1 MDNDQAMETT
11 WYLFNFPPNPPSK
24 MIQSSMSLTKLNSLL
39 SVTHSTILVSMW
51 LCLASFISLN
61 SARAQ
66 SIDFRKQIQP
76 ILSEHCW
83 QCHGVDEST
92 REGNLRLD
100 IRESAIAGGESSKL
114 AIVAGKASESEM
126 VHRILSDDPDQVM
139 PPPSLQKP
147 LTKEQIELL
156 QRWIDQGAQYDK
168 HWAFI
173 PPTRSEVDLSQPIH
187 GRKVNHAI
195 DWLVSDTLHK
205 KGWPSTAQAK
215 PWELCRRVYLDLI
228 GIPPTPEQVDAFQ
241 TEGLSATVDKLLAD
255 DRFAEKWA
263 RPWLD
268 VARYS
273 DTNGYEKDLQRDQ
286 WAWRDWVLDAIA
298 KDMPY
303 DQFIIEQ
310 IAGDLLPSATQEQ
323 VIATGFLRNSM
334 INEEGAIVAEQFRMV
349 EMFDRID
356 CIGKG
361 ILGISLQCAQCHTHK
376 FDPITHD
383 EYYGMF
389 AFLNNTFESRS
400 WVYTPEQLN
409 VIKEVR
415 DGIAASVAQYKEANP
430 DWQANFQA
438 WKEQL
443 LGSRPKWT
451 ALRAELLE
459 TVSGLNHPVQEADD
473 SILMVGH
480 HSNDIFMIA
489 PATLP
494 TITGIQFEV
503 LTHGELPFR
512 GPGRSNV
519 GMFDLREI
527 ELFVQKPG
535 SSEWEKQKFS
545 AATADFSNAEEKS
558 ADGKNSSGPVANL
571 IDGKD
576 ETVWKSDR
584 GLGRRNQSSV
594 VVLQLEKPLENLQD
608 HKLKVVWRQGEM
620 IGCCRISVTDTP
632 TPSAP
637 AINHDA
643 ILSMIESPEISDIA
657 FQAWMLTRED
667 AKQQTLAIENH
678 WKRFPSAKT
687 SVLHMTERDPRKA
700 RVTYTLKR
708 GNWDQLD
715 RPIEPQLLTSF
726 HPALKTPEPARLRLA
741 RWLVDKQNPLTARVA
756 VNRVWQEIFGQGLVE
771 TSEDFGTRAPV
782 PEYQGVLDTLAVE
795 FMDSDWSL
803 KKLVRSIVLSDTY
816 QRSSHATNMM
826 LELDPK
832 NRWLTRGPRFRC
844 DAETVRDMVLSI
856 SGLMHH
862 KLGGPSVIPPVPQNV
877 LDYNYVYP
885 GYWKAAEGPERYRRA
900 IYMFRKRS
908 MPDPVL
914 SSFDAPN
921 GDAACARRIRSNTPL
936 AALTSLNEPVFV
948 EAANGFAMRLLR
960 EAPTSDVDR
969 IEKAYKLATCRSVTA
984 EEKTQLLKFL
994 EQQRKRLAEGWLNPR
1009 EILTGDPGKLKELP
1023 EGITPQDAAAWT
1035 LAARILLNLDETLS
1049 KQ

>member
-1 MDNDQAMETT
+1 MNPLSMTLPNLRSIAQA
-11 WYLFNFPPNPPSK
+11 
-24 MIQSSMSLTKLNSLL
+24 
-39 SVTHSTILVSMW
+39 THGAILVTIC
-51 LCLASFISLN
+51 LCFISLI
-61 SARAQ
+61 SLTPTFAQ
-66 SIDFRKQIQP
+66 NIDFRKQIQP

-100 IRESAIAGGESSKL
+100 LRESAIAGGESSKL

-126 VHRILSDDPDQVM
+126 IRRILSDDPDHVM

-147 LTKEQIELL
+147 LSKEQIELL
-156 QRWIDQGAQYDK
+156 QGWIDQGAQYDK

-173 PPTRSEVDLSQPIH
+173 PPSRSQVDLSQPVH

-195 DWLVSDTLHK
+195 DWLVADTLHK

-228 GIPPTPEQVDAFQ
+228 GIPPTPQQIEAFQ
-241 TEGLSATVDKLLAD
+241 AEGLAATVEKLLAD

-310 IAGDLLPSATQEQ
+310 IAGDLLPNPTQEQ
-323 VIATGFLRNSM
+323 IIATGFLRNSM
-334 INEEGAIVAEQFRMV
+334 INEEGAIVPEQFRMV

-361 ILGISLQCAQCHTHK
+361 ILGMSLQCAQCHTHK

-400 WVYTPEQLN
+400 WVYTPEQLTL
-409 VIKEVR
+409 IKEIR
-415 DGIAASVAQYKEANP
+415 DGVALALSQYKEAHP
-430 DWQANFQA
+430 DWETNFQA
-438 WKEQL
+438 WKQQVL
-443 LGSRPKWT
+443 ASRPKWQ

-459 TVSGLNHPVQEADD
+459 TVSGLNHPVQESDD

-480 HSNDIFMIA
+480 SSNDIFMIA

-494 TITGIQFEV
+494 VITGIQFEV

-545 AATADFSNAEEKS
+545 AASADFSNPEEKS

-594 VVLQLEKPLENLQD
+594 VVLQLEKPIENLQD
-608 HKLKVVWRQGEM
+608 HKLKIVWRQGEM

-637 AINHDA
+637 AIDHDA
-643 ILSMIESPEISDIA
+643 ILSMIESPEISQKA
-657 FQAWMLTRED
+657 FQAWMATRED
-667 AKQQTLAIENH
+667 AKDQSLAIENH

-687 SVLHMTERDPRKA
+687 SVLHMSERDARKA

-708 GNWDQLD
+708 GNWDQPD
-715 RPIEPQLLTSF
+715 RPTEPQLLGSF
-726 HPALKTPEPARLRLA
+726 HPPVQTPEPARLRLA
-741 RWLVDKQNPLTARVA
+741 RWLVDKQNPLTSRVA

-782 PEYQGVLDTLAVE
+782 PEYQGILDTLAVE
-795 FMDSDWSL
+795 FMDSNWSL

-900 IYMFRKRS
+900 LYMFRKRS

-936 AALTSLNEPVFV
+936 AALTGLNEPIFV
-948 EAANGFAMRLLR
+948 EAANGFAMRILR
-960 EAPTSDVDR
+960 ESPASDVER
-969 IEKAYKLATCRSVTA
+969 IEKAYKLATSRSA
-984 EEKTQLLKFL
+984 SDEEKKQLIKFL
-994 EQQRKRLAEGWLNPR
+994 EQQRKRLADGWLNPR
-1009 EILTGDPGKLKELP
+1009 EIITGDPGKLKDLP
-1023 EGITPQDAAAWT
+1023 EGTTPQDAAAWT
-1035 LAARILLNLDETLS
+1035 LAARVLLNLDETLS

>member
-1 MDNDQAMETT
+1 
-11 WYLFNFPPNPPSK
+11 
-24 MIQSSMSLTKLNSLL
+24 MSLPNLRFSILAAILLSLL
-39 SVTHSTILVSMW
+39 SHGP
-51 LCLASFISLN
+51 AG
-61 SARAQ
+61 AQ
-66 SIDFRKQIQP
+66 NIDFRKQIQP
-76 ILSEHCW
+76 ILSEHCS

-92 REGNLRLD
+92 REGQLRLD
-100 IRESAIAGGESSKL
+100 IRESAIAGGESSKG
-114 AIVAGKASESEM
+114 AIVPGKASESEM
-126 VHRILSDDPDQVM
+126 VRRILSTDPDHVM

-147 LTKEQIELL
+147 LSKEQIVLL
-156 QRWIDQGAQYDK
+156 ERWIDQGAQYDK
-168 HWAFI
+168 HWAFV
-173 PPTRSEVDLSQPIH
+173 PPSRTEIDLNQPIH

-195 DWLVSDTLHK
+195 DWLVADTLHK
-205 KGWPSTAQAK
+205 KGWPSTAEAK

-228 GIPPTPEQVDAFQ
+228 GIPPTPEQVEAFQ
-241 TEGLSATVDKLLAD
+241 NEGLSATVEKLLAD

-303 DQFIIEQ
+303 DQFIVEQ
-310 IAGDLLPSATQEQ
+310 IAGDLLPNATQEQ

-334 INEEGAIVAEQFRMV
+334 INEEGAIVPEQFRMV

-361 ILGISLQCAQCHTHK
+361 ILGMSLQCAQCHTHK

-400 WVYTPEQLN
+400 WVYTPEQLTI
-409 VIKEVR
+409 IKEVR
-415 DGIAASVAQYKEANP
+415 DGVASAISQYKESHP

-438 WKEQL
+438 WKQQVL
-443 LGSRPKWT
+443 ASRPKWQ

-459 TVSGLNHPVQEADD
+459 TISGLNHPVQESDD

-480 HSNDIFMIA
+480 TSNDIFMIA

-558 ADGKNSSGPVANL
+558 ADSKNSSGPVANL

-608 HKLKVVWRQGEM
+608 HKLKFVWRQGEM

-637 AINHDA
+637 AIDHDA
-643 ILSMIESPEISDIA
+643 ILSMMESPEISDKA
-657 FQAWMLTRED
+657 FQAWMATRED
-667 AKQQTLAIENH
+667 AKDQNLAIESH
-678 WKRFPSAKT
+678 WKRFPGAKT
-687 SVLHMTERDPRKA
+687 SVLHMTERDTRKA

-708 GNWDQLD
+708 GSWDQPD
-715 RPIEPQLLTSF
+715 RPTEPQLLGSF
-726 HPALKTPEPARLRLA
+726 HPAVQTAEPARLRLA

-756 VNRVWQEIFGQGLVE
+756 VNRIWQEIFGQGLVE

-782 PEYQGVLDTLAVE
+782 PEYQGILDTLAVE
-795 FMDSDWSL
+795 FMDSNWSL
-803 KKLVRSIVLSDTY
+803 KKLVRTIVLSDTY
-816 QRSSHATNMM
+816 QRSSHATKMM

-936 AALTSLNEPVFV
+936 AALTGLNEPIFV
-948 EAANGFAMRLLR
+948 EAANGFALRILR
-960 EAPTSDVDR
+960 ESPGSDAER
-969 IEKAYKLATCRSVTA
+969 IEKAYKLATSRSSTA
-984 EEKTQLLKFL
+984 QEKTQLLKFL
-994 EQQRKRLAEGWLNPR
+994 EQQRKRLSDGWLNPR
-1009 EILTGDPGKLKELP
+1009 EILTGDPGKLKDLP
-1023 EGITPQDAAAWT
+1023 EGTTPQDAAAWT
-1035 LAARILLNLDETLS
+1035 LAARVLLNLDETLS

>member
-1 MDNDQAMETT
+1 MRFKTAHDSR
-11 WYLFNFPPNPPSK
+11 PPSL
-24 MIQSSMSLTKLNSLL
+24 MNPLSMTLPNLRSIAQA
-39 SVTHSTILVSMW
+39 THGAILVTIC
-51 LCLASFISLN
+51 LCFISLI
-61 SARAQ
+61 SLTPTFAQ
-66 SIDFRKQIQP
+66 NIDFRKQIQP

-100 IRESAIAGGESSKL
+100 LRESAIAGGESSKL

-126 VHRILSDDPDQVM
+126 IRRILSDDPDHVM

-147 LTKEQIELL
+147 LSKEQIELL
-156 QRWIDQGAQYDK
+156 QGWIDQGAQYDK

-173 PPTRSEVDLSQPIH
+173 PPSRSQVDLSQPVH

-195 DWLVSDTLHK
+195 DWLVADTLHK

-228 GIPPTPEQVDAFQ
+228 GIPPTPQQIEAFQ
-241 TEGLSATVDKLLAD
+241 AEGLAATVEKLLAD

-310 IAGDLLPSATQEQ
+310 IAGDLLPNPTQEQ
-323 VIATGFLRNSM
+323 IIATGFLRNSM
-334 INEEGAIVAEQFRMV
+334 INEEGAIVPEQFRMV

-361 ILGISLQCAQCHTHK
+361 ILGMSLQCAQCHTHK

-400 WVYTPEQLN
+400 WVYTPDQLTL
-409 VIKEVR
+409 IKEIR
-415 DGIAASVAQYKEANP
+415 DGVALALSQYKEAHP
-430 DWQANFQA
+430 DWETNFQA
-438 WKEQL
+438 WKQQVL
-443 LGSRPKWT
+443 ASRPKWQ

-459 TVSGLNHPVQEADD
+459 TVSGLNHPVQESDD

-480 HSNDIFMIA
+480 SSNDIFMIA

-494 TITGIQFEV
+494 VITGIQFEV

-545 AATADFSNAEEKS
+545 AASADFSNPEEKS

-594 VVLQLEKPLENLQD
+594 VVLQLEKPIENLQD
-608 HKLKVVWRQGEM
+608 HKLKIVWRQGEM

-637 AINHDA
+637 AIDHDA
-643 ILSMIESPEISDIA
+643 ILSMIESPEISQKA
-657 FQAWMLTRED
+657 FQAWMATRED
-667 AKQQTLAIENH
+667 AKDQSLAIENH

-687 SVLHMTERDPRKA
+687 SVLHMSERDARKA

-708 GNWDQLD
+708 GNWDQPD
-715 RPIEPQLLTSF
+715 RPTEPQLLSSF
-726 HPALKTPEPARLRLA
+726 HPPVQTPEPARLRLA
-741 RWLVDKQNPLTARVA
+741 RWLVDKQNPLSSRVA

-782 PEYQGVLDTLAVE
+782 PEYQGILDTLAVE
-795 FMDSDWSL
+795 FMDSNWSL

-900 IYMFRKRS
+900 LYMFRKRS

-936 AALTSLNEPVFV
+936 AALTGLNEPIFV
-948 EAANGFAMRLLR
+948 EAANGFAMRILR
-960 EAPTSDVDR
+960 ESPASDVER
-969 IEKAYKLATCRSVTA
+969 IEKAYKLATSRSA
-984 EEKTQLLKFL
+984 SDEEKKQLIKFL
-994 EQQRKRLAEGWLNPR
+994 EQQRKRLADGWLNPR
-1009 EILTGDPGKLKELP
+1009 EIITGDPGKLKELP
-1023 EGITPQDAAAWT
+1023 EGTTPQDAAAWT
-1035 LAARILLNLDETLS
+1035 LAARVLLNLDETLS

>member
-1 MDNDQAMETT
+1 MNPLSMTLPNLRSIAQA
-11 WYLFNFPPNPPSK
+11 
-24 MIQSSMSLTKLNSLL
+24 
-39 SVTHSTILVSMW
+39 THGAILVTIC
-51 LCLASFISLN
+51 LCFISLI
-61 SARAQ
+61 SLTPTFAQ
-66 SIDFRKQIQP
+66 NIDFRKQIQP

-100 IRESAIAGGESSKL
+100 LRESAIAGGESSKL

-126 VHRILSDDPDQVM
+126 IRRILSDDPDHMM

-147 LTKEQIELL
+147 LSKEQIELL
-156 QRWIDQGAQYDK
+156 QGWIDQGAQYDK

-173 PPTRSEVDLSQPIH
+173 PPSRSQVDLSQPVH

-195 DWLVSDTLHK
+195 DWLVADTLHK

-228 GIPPTPEQVDAFQ
+228 GIPPTPQQIEAFQ
-241 TEGLSATVDKLLAD
+241 AEGLAATVEKLLAD

-310 IAGDLLPSATQEQ
+310 IAGDLLPNPTQEQ
-323 VIATGFLRNSM
+323 IIATGFLRNSM
-334 INEEGAIVAEQFRMV
+334 INEEGAIVPEQFRMV

-361 ILGISLQCAQCHTHK
+361 ILGMSLQCAQCHTHK

-400 WVYTPEQLN
+400 WVYTPEQLTL
-409 VIKEVR
+409 IKEIR
-415 DGIAASVAQYKEANP
+415 DGVALALSQYKEAHP
-430 DWQANFQA
+430 DWETNFQA
-438 WKEQL
+438 WKQQVL
-443 LGSRPKWT
+443 ASRPKWR

-459 TVSGLNHPVQEADD
+459 TVSGLNHPVQESDD

-480 HSNDIFMIA
+480 SSNDIFMIA

-494 TITGIQFEV
+494 VITGIQFEV

-545 AATADFSNAEEKS
+545 AASADFSNPEEKS

-594 VVLQLEKPLENLQD
+594 VVLQLEKPIENLQD
-608 HKLKVVWRQGEM
+608 HKLKIVWRQGEM

-632 TPSAP
+632 TPSAH
-637 AINHDA
+637 AIDHDA
-643 ILSMIESPEISDIA
+643 ILSMIESPEISLKA
-657 FQAWMLTRED
+657 FQAWMATRED
-667 AKQQTLAIENH
+667 AKDQSLAIENH

-687 SVLHMTERDPRKA
+687 SVLHMSERDARKA

-708 GNWDQLD
+708 GIWDQPD
-715 RPIEPQLLTSF
+715 RPTEPQLLSSF
-726 HPALKTPEPARLRLA
+726 HPPVQTPEPARLRLA
-741 RWLVDKQNPLTARVA
+741 RWLVDKQNPLTSRVA

-782 PEYQGVLDTLAVE
+782 PEYQGILDTLAVE
-795 FMDSDWSL
+795 FMDSNWSL

-900 IYMFRKRS
+900 LYMFRKRS

-936 AALTSLNEPVFV
+936 AALTGLNEPIFV
-948 EAANGFAMRLLR
+948 EAANGFAMRILR
-960 EAPTSDVDR
+960 ESPASDVER
-969 IEKAYKLATCRSVTA
+969 IEKAYKLATSRSA
-984 EEKTQLLKFL
+984 SDEEKKQLIKFL
-994 EQQRKRLAEGWLNPR
+994 EQQRKRLADGWLNPR
-1009 EILTGDPGKLKELP
+1009 EILTGDPGKLKDLP
-1023 EGITPQDAAAWT
+1023 EGTTPQDAAAWT
-1035 LAARILLNLDETLS
+1035 LAARVLLNLDETLS

>member
-1 MDNDQAMETT
+1 MNPLSMTLPNLRSIAQA
-11 WYLFNFPPNPPSK
+11 
-24 MIQSSMSLTKLNSLL
+24 
-39 SVTHSTILVSMW
+39 THGAILVTIC
-51 LCLASFISLN
+51 LCFISLI
-61 SARAQ
+61 SLTPTFAQ
-66 SIDFRKQIQP
+66 NIDFRKQIQP

-100 IRESAIAGGESSKL
+100 LRESAIAGGESSKL

-126 VHRILSDDPDQVM
+126 IRRILSDDPDHVM

-147 LTKEQIELL
+147 LSKEQIELL
-156 QRWIDQGAQYDK
+156 QGWIDQGAQYDK

-173 PPTRSEVDLSQPIH
+173 PPSRSQVDLSQPVH

-195 DWLVSDTLHK
+195 DWLVADTLHK

-228 GIPPTPEQVDAFQ
+228 GIPPTPQQIEAFQ
-241 TEGLSATVDKLLAD
+241 AEGLAATVEKLLAD

-310 IAGDLLPSATQEQ
+310 IAGDLLPNPTQEQ
-323 VIATGFLRNSM
+323 IIATGFLRNSM
-334 INEEGAIVAEQFRMV
+334 INEEGAIVPEQFRMV

-361 ILGISLQCAQCHTHK
+361 ILGMSLQCAQCHTHK

-400 WVYTPEQLN
+400 WVYTPEQLTL
-409 VIKEVR
+409 IKEIR
-415 DGIAASVAQYKEANP
+415 DGVALALSQYKEAHP
-430 DWQANFQA
+430 DWETNFQA
-438 WKEQL
+438 WKQQVL
-443 LGSRPKWT
+443 ASRPKWR

-459 TVSGLNHPVQEADD
+459 TISGLNHPVQESDD

-480 HSNDIFMIA
+480 SSNDIFMIA

-494 TITGIQFEV
+494 VITGIQFEV

-545 AATADFSNAEEKS
+545 AASADFSNPEEKS

-594 VVLQLEKPLENLQD
+594 VVLQLEKPIENLQD
-608 HKLKVVWRQGEM
+608 HKLKIVWRQGEM

-632 TPSAP
+632 TPSAH
-637 AINHDA
+637 AIDHDA
-643 ILSMIESPEISDIA
+643 ILSMIESPEISLKA
-657 FQAWMLTRED
+657 FQAWMATRED
-667 AKQQTLAIENH
+667 AKDQSLAIENH

-687 SVLHMTERDPRKA
+687 SVLHMSERDARKA

-708 GNWDQLD
+708 GIWDQPD
-715 RPIEPQLLTSF
+715 RPTEPQLLSSF
-726 HPALKTPEPARLRLA
+726 HPPVQTPEPTRLRLA
-741 RWLVDKQNPLTARVA
+741 RWLVDKQNPLTSRVA

-782 PEYQGVLDTLAVE
+782 PEYQGILDTLAVE
-795 FMDSDWSL
+795 FMDSNWSL

-900 IYMFRKRS
+900 LYMFRKRS

-936 AALTSLNEPVFV
+936 AALTGLNEPIFV
-948 EAANGFAMRLLR
+948 EAANGFAMRILR
-960 EAPTSDVDR
+960 ESPASDVER
-969 IEKAYKLATCRSVTA
+969 IEKAYKLATSRSA
-984 EEKTQLLKFL
+984 SDEEKKQLIKFL
-994 EQQRKRLAEGWLNPR
+994 EQQRKRLADGWLNPR
-1009 EILTGDPGKLKELP
+1009 EIITGDLGKLKDLP
-1023 EGITPQDAAAWT
+1023 EGTTPQDAAAWT
-1035 LAARILLNLDETLS
+1035 
-1049 KQ
+1049 

>member
-1 MDNDQAMETT
+1 MRSIAQAIYGT
-11 WYLFNFPPNPPSK
+11 FP
-24 MIQSSMSLTKLNSLL
+24 
-39 SVTHSTILVSMW
+39 VTLW
-51 LCLASFISLN
+51 LCFVSLITLTSTN
-61 SARAQ
+61 AQ
-66 SIDFRKQIQP
+66 DIDFRKQIQP

-92 REGNLRLD
+92 RESNLRLD
-100 IRESAIAGGESSKL
+100 IRDSAIAGGESSKL
-114 AIVAGKASESEM
+114 AIVIGKASESEM
-126 VHRILSDDPDQVM
+126 IRRILSDDPDHVM

-147 LTKEQIELL
+147 LSKEQIELL

-168 HWAFI
+168 HWAFV
-173 PPTRSEVDLSQPIH
+173 PPTRSEVDLSQPVH

-195 DWLVSDTLHK
+195 DWLVADTLHK
-205 KGWPSTAQAK
+205 KGWPSTAQAN
-215 PWELCRRVYLDLI
+215 PWELCRRLYLDLI
-228 GIPPTPEQVDAFQ
+228 GIPPTPQQVEAFQ
-241 TEGLSATVDKLLAD
+241 VEGLSATVEKLLAD

-310 IAGDLLPSATQEQ
+310 IAGDLLPNPTQEQ
-323 VIATGFLRNSM
+323 IIATGFLRNSM
-334 INEEGAIVAEQFRMV
+334 INEEGAIVPEQFRMV

-361 ILGISLQCAQCHTHK
+361 ILGMSLQCAQCHTHK
-376 FDPITHD
+376 FDPITQD

-400 WVYTPEQLN
+400 WVYTPEQLTL
-409 VIKEVR
+409 IKEVR
-415 DGIAASVAQYKEANP
+415 DGIASAVSQYKEAHP
-430 DWQANFQA
+430 DWETNFQA
-438 WKEQL
+438 WKQQVL
-443 LGSRPKWT
+443 ASRPKWQ

-459 TVSGLNHPVQEADD
+459 TISGLNHPVQESDD

-480 HSNDIFMIA
+480 HSGDIFMIA

-545 AATADFSNAEEKS
+545 AASADFSNPEEKS

-608 HKLKVVWRQGEM
+608 HKLKFVWRQGEM

-637 AINHDA
+637 AIDHDA
-643 ILSMIESPEISDIA
+643 ILSMIESPEISEKA
-657 FQAWMLTRED
+657 FQAWMATRED
-667 AKQQTLAIENH
+667 AKDQNLAMENH

-687 SVLHMTERDPRKA
+687 SVLQMSERDARNA

-708 GNWDQLD
+708 GNWDQPD
-715 RPIEPQLLTSF
+715 RPTEPQLLGSF
-726 HPALKTPEPARLRLA
+726 HPPVQTPEPARLRLA
-741 RWLVDKQNPLTARVA
+741 RWLVDKQNPLTSRVA

-782 PEYQGVLDTLAVE
+782 PEYQGILDTLAVE
-795 FMDSDWSL
+795 FMDSNWSF

-844 DAETVRDMVLSI
+844 DAETVRDIVLSI

-900 IYMFRKRS
+900 LYMFRKRS

-936 AALTSLNEPVFV
+936 AALTGLNEPIFV
-948 EAANGFAMRLLR
+948 EAANGFAMRILR
-960 EAPTSDVDR
+960 ESPASDLER
-969 IEKAYKLATCRSVTA
+969 IEKAYKIATSRSATA
-984 EEKTQLLKFL
+984 EEKSQLIKFL
-994 EQQRKRLAEGWLNPR
+994 EQQRKRLADGWLNPR
-1009 EILTGDPGKLKELP
+1009 EILSGDPGKLKELP
-1023 EGITPQDAAAWT
+1023 EGTTPQDAAAWT
-1035 LAARILLNLDETLS
+1035 LAARVLLNLDETLS

>member
-1 MDNDQAMETT
+1 MTLPNLRSIAQA
-11 WYLFNFPPNPPSK
+11 
-24 MIQSSMSLTKLNSLL
+24 
-39 SVTHSTILVSMW
+39 THGAILVTIC
-51 LCLASFISLN
+51 LCFISLI
-61 SARAQ
+61 SLTPTFAQ
-66 SIDFRKQIQP
+66 NIDFRKQIQP

-100 IRESAIAGGESSKL
+100 LRESAIAGGESSKL

-126 VHRILSDDPDQVM
+126 IRRILSDDPDHMM

-147 LTKEQIELL
+147 LSKEQIELL
-156 QRWIDQGAQYDK
+156 QGWIDQGAQYDK

-173 PPTRSEVDLSQPIH
+173 PPSRSQVDLSQPVH

-195 DWLVSDTLHK
+195 DWLVADTLHK

-228 GIPPTPEQVDAFQ
+228 GIPPTPQQIEAFQ
-241 TEGLSATVDKLLAD
+241 AEGLAATVEKLLAD

-310 IAGDLLPSATQEQ
+310 IAGDLLPNPTQEQ
-323 VIATGFLRNSM
+323 IIATGFLRNSM
-334 INEEGAIVAEQFRMV
+334 INEEGAIVPEQFRMV

-361 ILGISLQCAQCHTHK
+361 ILGMSLQCAQCHTHK

-400 WVYTPEQLN
+400 WVYTPEQLTL
-409 VIKEVR
+409 IKEIR
-415 DGIAASVAQYKEANP
+415 DGVALALSQYKEAHP
-430 DWQANFQA
+430 DWETNFQA
-438 WKEQL
+438 WKQQVL
-443 LGSRPKWT
+443 ASRPKWR

-459 TVSGLNHPVQEADD
+459 TVSGLNHPVQESDD

-480 HSNDIFMIA
+480 SSNDIFMIA

-494 TITGIQFEV
+494 VITGIQFEV

-545 AATADFSNAEEKS
+545 AASADFSNPEEKS

-594 VVLQLEKPLENLQD
+594 VVLQLEKPIENLQD
-608 HKLKVVWRQGEM
+608 HKLKIVWRQGEM

-632 TPSAP
+632 TPSAH
-637 AINHDA
+637 AIDHDA
-643 ILSMIESPEISDIA
+643 ILSMIESPEISLKA
-657 FQAWMLTRED
+657 FQAWMATRED
-667 AKQQTLAIENH
+667 AKDQSLAIENH

-687 SVLHMTERDPRKA
+687 SVLHMSERDARKA

-708 GNWDQLD
+708 GIWDQPD
-715 RPIEPQLLTSF
+715 RPTEPQLLSSF
-726 HPALKTPEPARLRLA
+726 HPPVQTPEPARLRLA
-741 RWLVDKQNPLTARVA
+741 RWLVDKQNPLTSRVA

-782 PEYQGVLDTLAVE
+782 PEYQGILDTLAVE
-795 FMDSDWSL
+795 FMDSNWSL

-900 IYMFRKRS
+900 LYMFRKRS

-936 AALTSLNEPVFV
+936 AALTGLNEPIFV
-948 EAANGFAMRLLR
+948 EAANGFAMRILR
-960 EAPTSDVDR
+960 ESPASDVER
-969 IEKAYKLATCRSVTA
+969 IEKAYKLATSRSA
-984 EEKTQLLKFL
+984 SDEEKKQLIKFL
-994 EQQRKRLAEGWLNPR
+994 EQQRKRLADGWLNPR
-1009 EILTGDPGKLKELP
+1009 EILTGDPGKLKDLP
-1023 EGITPQDAAAWT
+1023 EGTTPQDAAAWT
-1035 LAARILLNLDETLS
+1035 LAARVLLNLDETLS

>member
-1 MDNDQAMETT
+1 MRSIAQAIYGT
-11 WYLFNFPPNPPSK
+11 FP
-24 MIQSSMSLTKLNSLL
+24 
-39 SVTHSTILVSMW
+39 VTLW
-51 LCLASFISLN
+51 LCFVSLITLTSTN
-61 SARAQ
+61 AQ
-66 SIDFRKQIQP
+66 DIDFRKQIQP

-114 AIVAGKASESEM
+114 AIVVGKASESEM
-126 VHRILSDDPDQVM
+126 IRRILSDDPDHVM

-147 LTKEQIELL
+147 LSKEQIELL

-168 HWAFI
+168 HWAFV
-173 PPTRSEVDLSQPIH
+173 PPTRSEVDLSQPVH

-195 DWLVSDTLHK
+195 DWLVADTLHK
-205 KGWPSTAQAK
+205 KGWPSTAQAN
-215 PWELCRRVYLDLI
+215 PWELCRRLYLDLI
-228 GIPPTPEQVDAFQ
+228 GIPPTPQQVEAFQ
-241 TEGLSATVDKLLAD
+241 VEGLSATVEKLLAD

-310 IAGDLLPSATQEQ
+310 IAGDLLPNPTQEQ
-323 VIATGFLRNSM
+323 IIATGFLRNSM
-334 INEEGAIVAEQFRMV
+334 INEEGAIVPEQFRMV

-361 ILGISLQCAQCHTHK
+361 ILGMSMQCAQCHTHK
-376 FDPITHD
+376 FDPITQD

-400 WVYTPEQLN
+400 WVYTPEQLTL
-409 VIKEVR
+409 IKEVR
-415 DGIAASVAQYKEANP
+415 DGIASAVSQYKEAHP
-430 DWQANFQA
+430 DWETNFQA
-438 WKEQL
+438 WKQQVL
-443 LGSRPKWT
+443 ASRPKWQ

-459 TVSGLNHPVQEADD
+459 TISGLNHPVQESDD

-480 HSNDIFMIA
+480 HSGDIFMIA

-545 AATADFSNAEEKS
+545 AASADFSNPEEKS

-594 VVLQLEKPLENLQD
+594 VVLQLDKPLENLQD
-608 HKLKVVWRQGEM
+608 HKLKFVWRQGEM

-637 AINHDA
+637 AIDHDA
-643 ILSMIESPEISDIA
+643 ILSMIESPEISEKA
-657 FQAWMLTRED
+657 FQAWMATRED
-667 AKQQTLAIENH
+667 AKDQNLAMENH

-687 SVLHMTERDPRKA
+687 SVLHMSERDARNA

-708 GNWDQLD
+708 GNWDQPD
-715 RPIEPQLLTSF
+715 RPTEPQLLGSF
-726 HPALKTPEPARLRLA
+726 HPPVQTPEPARLRLA
-741 RWLVDKQNPLTARVA
+741 RWLVDKQNPLTSRVA

-782 PEYQGVLDTLAVE
+782 PEYQGILDTLAVE
-795 FMDSDWSL
+795 FMDSNWSF

-844 DAETVRDMVLSI
+844 DAETVRDIVLSI

-900 IYMFRKRS
+900 LYMFRKRS

-936 AALTSLNEPVFV
+936 AALTGLNE
-948 EAANGFAMRLLR
+948 
-960 EAPTSDVDR
+960 
-969 IEKAYKLATCRSVTA
+969 
-984 EEKTQLLKFL
+984 
-994 EQQRKRLAEGWLNPR
+994 
-1009 EILTGDPGKLKELP
+1009 
-1023 EGITPQDAAAWT
+1023 
-1035 LAARILLNLDETLS
+1035 
-1049 KQ
+1049 

>member
-1 MDNDQAMETT
+1 
-11 WYLFNFPPNPPSK
+11 
-24 MIQSSMSLTKLNSLL
+24 MI
-39 SVTHSTILVSMW
+39 
-51 LCLASFISLN
+51 
-61 SARAQ
+61 R
-66 SIDFRKQIQP
+66 
-76 ILSEHCW
+76 
-83 QCHGVDEST
+83 
-92 REGNLRLD
+92 
-100 IRESAIAGGESSKL
+100 
-114 AIVAGKASESEM
+114 
-126 VHRILSDDPDQVM
+126 RILSDDPDHVM

-147 LTKEQIELL
+147 LSKEQIELL
-156 QRWIDQGAQYDK
+156 QGWIDQGAQYDK

-173 PPTRSEVDLSQPIH
+173 PPSRSQVDLSQPVH

-195 DWLVSDTLHK
+195 DWLVADTLHK

-228 GIPPTPEQVDAFQ
+228 GIPPTPQQIEAFQ
-241 TEGLSATVDKLLAD
+241 AEGLAATVEKLLAD

-310 IAGDLLPSATQEQ
+310 IAGDLLPNPTQEQ
-323 VIATGFLRNSM
+323 IIATGFLRNSM
-334 INEEGAIVAEQFRMV
+334 INEEGAIVPEQFRMV

-361 ILGISLQCAQCHTHK
+361 ILGMSLQCAQCHTHK

-400 WVYTPEQLN
+400 WVYTPDQLTL
-409 VIKEVR
+409 IKEIR
-415 DGIAASVAQYKEANP
+415 DGVALALSQYKEAHP
-430 DWQANFQA
+430 DWETNFQA
-438 WKEQL
+438 WKQQVL
-443 LGSRPKWT
+443 ASRPKWQ

-459 TVSGLNHPVQEADD
+459 TVSGLNHPVQESDD

-480 HSNDIFMIA
+480 SSNDIFMIA

-494 TITGIQFEV
+494 VITGIQFEV

-545 AATADFSNAEEKS
+545 AASADFSNPEEKS

-594 VVLQLEKPLENLQD
+594 VVLQLEKPIENLQD
-608 HKLKVVWRQGEM
+608 HKLKIVWRQGEM

-632 TPSAP
+632 TPSAH
-637 AINHDA
+637 AIDHDA
-643 ILSMIESPEISDIA
+643 ILSMIESPEISLKA
-657 FQAWMLTRED
+657 FQAWMATRED
-667 AKQQTLAIENH
+667 AKDQSLAIENH

-687 SVLHMTERDPRKA
+687 SVLHMSERDARKA

-708 GNWDQLD
+708 GNWDQPD
-715 RPIEPQLLTSF
+715 RPT
-726 HPALKTPEPARLRLA
+726 
-741 RWLVDKQNPLTARVA
+741 
-756 VNRVWQEIFGQGLVE
+756 
-771 TSEDFGTRAPV
+771 
-782 PEYQGVLDTLAVE
+782 
-795 FMDSDWSL
+795 
-803 KKLVRSIVLSDTY
+803 
-816 QRSSHATNMM
+816 
-826 LELDPK
+826 
-832 NRWLTRGPRFRC
+832 
-844 DAETVRDMVLSI
+844 
-856 SGLMHH
+856 
-862 KLGGPSVIPPVPQNV
+862 
-877 LDYNYVYP
+877 
-885 GYWKAAEGPERYRRA
+885 
-900 IYMFRKRS
+900 
-908 MPDPVL
+908 
-914 SSFDAPN
+914 
-921 GDAACARRIRSNTPL
+921 
-936 AALTSLNEPVFV
+936 
-948 EAANGFAMRLLR
+948 
-960 EAPTSDVDR
+960 
-969 IEKAYKLATCRSVTA
+969 
-984 EEKTQLLKFL
+984 
-994 EQQRKRLAEGWLNPR
+994 
-1009 EILTGDPGKLKELP
+1009 
-1023 EGITPQDAAAWT
+1023 
-1035 LAARILLNLDETLS
+1035 
-1049 KQ
+1049 

>member
-1 MDNDQAMETT
+1 MRFKTLHDSR
-11 WYLFNFPPNPPSK
+11 PPSL
-24 MIQSSMSLTKLNSLL
+24 MNPLSMTLPNLRSIAQA
-39 SVTHSTILVSMW
+39 THGAILVTIC
-51 LCLASFISLN
+51 LCFISLI
-61 SARAQ
+61 SLTPTFAQ
-66 SIDFRKQIQP
+66 NIDFRKQIQP

-100 IRESAIAGGESSKL
+100 LRESAIAGGESSKL

-126 VHRILSDDPDQVM
+126 IRRILSDDPDHVM

-147 LTKEQIELL
+147 LSKEQIELL
-156 QRWIDQGAQYDK
+156 QGWIDQGAQYDK

-173 PPTRSEVDLSQPIH
+173 PPSRSQVDLSQPVH

-195 DWLVSDTLHK
+195 DWLVADTLHK

-228 GIPPTPEQVDAFQ
+228 GIPPTPQQIEAFQ
-241 TEGLSATVDKLLAD
+241 AEGLAATVEKLLAD

-310 IAGDLLPSATQEQ
+310 IAGDLLPNPTQEQ
-323 VIATGFLRNSM
+323 IIATGFLRNSM
-334 INEEGAIVAEQFRMV
+334 INEEGAIVPEQFRMV

-361 ILGISLQCAQCHTHK
+361 ILGMSLQCAQCHTHK

-400 WVYTPEQLN
+400 WVYTPDQLTL
-409 VIKEVR
+409 IKEIR
-415 DGIAASVAQYKEANP
+415 DGVALALSQYKEAHP
-430 DWQANFQA
+430 DWETNFQA
-438 WKEQL
+438 WKQQVL
-443 LGSRPKWT
+443 ASRPKWQ

-459 TVSGLNHPVQEADD
+459 TVSGLNHPVQESDD

-480 HSNDIFMIA
+480 SSNDIFMIA

-494 TITGIQFEV
+494 VITGIQFEV

-545 AATADFSNAEEKS
+545 AASADFSNPEEKS

-594 VVLQLEKPLENLQD
+594 VVLQLEKPIENLQD
-608 HKLKVVWRQGEM
+608 HKLKIVWRQGEM

-637 AINHDA
+637 AIDHDA
-643 ILSMIESPEISDIA
+643 VLSMIESPEISQKA
-657 FQAWMLTRED
+657 FQAWMATRED
-667 AKQQTLAIENH
+667 AKDQSLAIENH

-687 SVLHMTERDPRKA
+687 SVLHMSERDARKA

-708 GNWDQLD
+708 GNWDQPD
-715 RPIEPQLLTSF
+715 RPTEPQLLGSF
-726 HPALKTPEPARLRLA
+726 HPPVQTPEPARLRLA
-741 RWLVDKQNPLTARVA
+741 RWLVDKQNPLTSRVA

-782 PEYQGVLDTLAVE
+782 PEYQGILDTLAVE
-795 FMDSDWSL
+795 FMDSNWSL

-900 IYMFRKRS
+900 LYMFRKRS

-936 AALTSLNEPVFV
+936 AALTGLNEPIFV
-948 EAANGFAMRLLR
+948 EAANGFAMRILR
-960 EAPTSDVDR
+960 ESPASDVER
-969 IEKAYKLATCRSVTA
+969 IEKAYKLATSRSA
-984 EEKTQLLKFL
+984 SDEEKKQLIKFL
-994 EQQRKRLAEGWLNPR
+994 EQQRKRLADGWLNPR
-1009 EILTGDPGKLKELP
+1009 EILTGDPGKLKDLP
-1023 EGITPQDAAAWT
+1023 EGTTPQDAAAWT
-1035 LAARILLNLDETLS
+1035 LAARVLLNLDETLS

>member
-1 MDNDQAMETT
+1 MTLPNLRSIAQA
-11 WYLFNFPPNPPSK
+11 
-24 MIQSSMSLTKLNSLL
+24 
-39 SVTHSTILVSMW
+39 THGAILVTIC
-51 LCLASFISLN
+51 LCFISLI
-61 SARAQ
+61 SLTPTFAQ
-66 SIDFRKQIQP
+66 NIDFRKQIQP

-100 IRESAIAGGESSKL
+100 LRESAIAGGESSKL

-126 VHRILSDDPDQVM
+126 IRRILSDDPDHVM

-147 LTKEQIELL
+147 LSKEQIELL
-156 QRWIDQGAQYDK
+156 QGWIDQGAQYDK

-173 PPTRSEVDLSQPIH
+173 PPSRSQVDLSQPVH

-195 DWLVSDTLHK
+195 DWLVADTLHK

-228 GIPPTPEQVDAFQ
+228 GIPPTPQQIEAFQ
-241 TEGLSATVDKLLAD
+241 AEGLAATVEKLLAD

-310 IAGDLLPSATQEQ
+310 IAGDLLPNPTQEQ
-323 VIATGFLRNSM
+323 IIATGFLRNSM
-334 INEEGAIVAEQFRMV
+334 INEEGAIVPEQFRMV

-361 ILGISLQCAQCHTHK
+361 ILGMSLQCAQCHTHK

-400 WVYTPEQLN
+400 WVYTPEQLTL
-409 VIKEVR
+409 IKEVR
-415 DGIAASVAQYKEANP
+415 DGVALAVSQYKEAHP
-430 DWQANFQA
+430 DWEPNFQA
-438 WKEQL
+438 WKQQL
-443 LGSRPKWT
+443 LASRPKWR

-459 TVSGLNHPVQEADD
+459 TISGLNHPVQESDD

-480 HSNDIFMIA
+480 SSNDIFMIA

-494 TITGIQFEV
+494 VITGIQFEV

-527 ELFVQKPG
+527 ELFVQKSG

-545 AATADFSNAEEKS
+545 AASADFSNPEEKS

-594 VVLQLEKPLENLQD
+594 VVLQLEKPIENLQD
-608 HKLKVVWRQGEM
+608 HKLKIVWRQGEM

-637 AINHDA
+637 AIDHDA
-643 ILSMIESPEISDIA
+643 ILSMIESPEISEKA
-657 FQAWMLTRED
+657 FQAWMATRED
-667 AKQQTLAIENH
+667 AKEQNLAIESH
-678 WKRFPSAKT
+678 WKRFPNAKT
-687 SVLHMTERDPRKA
+687 SVLHMSERDARKA

-708 GNWDQLD
+708 GIWDQPD
-715 RPIEPQLLTSF
+715 RPTEPQLLSSF
-726 HPALKTPEPARLRLA
+726 HPPVQTPEPARLRLA
-741 RWLVDKQNPLTARVA
+741 RWLVDKQNPLTSRVA

-782 PEYQGVLDTLAVE
+782 PEYQGILDTLAVE
-795 FMDSDWSL
+795 FMDSNWSL

-900 IYMFRKRS
+900 LYMFRKRS

-936 AALTSLNEPVFV
+936 AALTGLNEPIFV
-948 EAANGFAMRLLR
+948 EAANGFAMRILR
-960 EAPTSDVDR
+960 ESPASDVER
-969 IEKAYKLATCRSVTA
+969 IEKAYKLATSRSA
-984 EEKTQLLKFL
+984 SDEEKKQLIKFL
-994 EQQRKRLAEGWLNPR
+994 EQQRKRLADGWLNPR
-1009 EILTGDPGKLKELP
+1009 EIITGDPGKLKDLP
-1023 EGITPQDAAAWT
+1023 EGTTPQDAAAWT
-1035 LAARILLNLDETLS
+1035 LAARVLLNLDETLS

>member
-1 MDNDQAMETT
+1 MRSIAQAIYGT
-11 WYLFNFPPNPPSK
+11 FP
-24 MIQSSMSLTKLNSLL
+24 
-39 SVTHSTILVSMW
+39 VTLW
-51 LCLASFISLN
+51 LCFVSLITLTSTN
-61 SARAQ
+61 AQ
-66 SIDFRKQIQP
+66 DIDFRKQIQP

-114 AIVAGKASESEM
+114 AIVVGKASESEM
-126 VHRILSDDPDQVM
+126 IRRILSDDPDHVM

-147 LTKEQIELL
+147 LSKEQIELL

-168 HWAFI
+168 HWAFV
-173 PPTRSEVDLSQPIH
+173 PPTRSEVDLSQPVH

-195 DWLVSDTLHK
+195 DWLVADTLHK
-205 KGWPSTAQAK
+205 KGWPSTAQAN

-228 GIPPTPEQVDAFQ
+228 GIPPTPQQVEAFQ
-241 TEGLSATVDKLLAD
+241 VEGLSATVEKLLAD

-310 IAGDLLPSATQEQ
+310 IAGDLLPNPTQEQ
-323 VIATGFLRNSM
+323 IIATGFLRNSM
-334 INEEGAIVAEQFRMV
+334 INEEGAIVPEQFRMV

-361 ILGISLQCAQCHTHK
+361 ILGMSLQCAQCHTHK
-376 FDPITHD
+376 FDPITQD

-400 WVYTPEQLN
+400 WVYTPEQLTL
-409 VIKEVR
+409 IKEVR
-415 DGIAASVAQYKEANP
+415 DGIASAVSQYKEAHP
-430 DWQANFQA
+430 DWETNFQA
-438 WKEQL
+438 WKQQVL
-443 LGSRPKWT
+443 ASRPKWQ

-459 TVSGLNHPVQEADD
+459 TISGLNHPVQESDD

-480 HSNDIFMIA
+480 HSGDIFMIA

-545 AATADFSNAEEKS
+545 AASADFSNPEEKS

-608 HKLKVVWRQGEM
+608 HKLKFVWRQGEM

-637 AINHDA
+637 AIDHDA
-643 ILSMIESPEISDIA
+643 ILSMIESPEISEKA
-657 FQAWMLTRED
+657 FQVWMATRED
-667 AKQQTLAIENH
+667 AKDQNLAMENH

-687 SVLHMTERDPRKA
+687 SVLHMSERDARKA

-708 GNWDQLD
+708 GNWDQPD
-715 RPIEPQLLTSF
+715 RPTEPQLLGSF
-726 HPALKTPEPARLRLA
+726 HPPVQTPEPARLRLA
-741 RWLVDKQNPLTARVA
+741 RWLVDKQNPLTSRVA

-782 PEYQGVLDTLAVE
+782 PEYQGILDTLAVE
-795 FMDSDWSL
+795 FMDSNWSF

-877 LDYNYVYP
+877 
-885 GYWKAAEGPERYRRA
+885 
-900 IYMFRKRS
+900 
-908 MPDPVL
+908 
-914 SSFDAPN
+914 
-921 GDAACARRIRSNTPL
+921 
-936 AALTSLNEPVFV
+936 
-948 EAANGFAMRLLR
+948 
-960 EAPTSDVDR
+960 
-969 IEKAYKLATCRSVTA
+969 
-984 EEKTQLLKFL
+984 
-994 EQQRKRLAEGWLNPR
+994 
-1009 EILTGDPGKLKELP
+1009 
-1023 EGITPQDAAAWT
+1023 
-1035 LAARILLNLDETLS
+1035 
-1049 KQ
+1049 

>member
-1 MDNDQAMETT
+1 
-11 WYLFNFPPNPPSK
+11 
-24 MIQSSMSLTKLNSLL
+24 
-39 SVTHSTILVSMW
+39 V
-51 LCLASFISLN
+51 
-61 SARAQ
+61 
-66 SIDFRKQIQP
+66 
-76 ILSEHCW
+76 
-83 QCHGVDEST
+83 
-92 REGNLRLD
+92 
-100 IRESAIAGGESSKL
+100 
-114 AIVAGKASESEM
+114 
-126 VHRILSDDPDQVM
+126 
-139 PPPSLQKP
+139 
-147 LTKEQIELL
+147 
-156 QRWIDQGAQYDK
+156 
-168 HWAFI
+168 
-173 PPTRSEVDLSQPIH
+173 PPTRSDVDLSQPVH

-195 DWLVSDTLHK
+195 DWLVADTLHK
-205 KGWPSTAQAK
+205 KGWPSTAQAN

-228 GIPPTPEQVDAFQ
+228 GIPPTPQQVEAFQ
-241 TEGLSATVDKLLAD
+241 VEGLSATVEKLLAD

-310 IAGDLLPSATQEQ
+310 IAGDLLPNPTQEQ
-323 VIATGFLRNSM
+323 IIATGFLRNSM
-334 INEEGAIVAEQFRMV
+334 INEEGAIVPEQFRMV

-361 ILGISLQCAQCHTHK
+361 ILGMSLQCAQCHTHK
-376 FDPITHD
+376 FDPITQD

-400 WVYTPEQLN
+400 WVYTPEQLTL
-409 VIKEVR
+409 IKEVR
-415 DGIAASVAQYKEANP
+415 DGIASAVSQYKEAHP
-430 DWQANFQA
+430 DWETNFQA
-438 WKEQL
+438 WKQQVL
-443 LGSRPKWT
+443 ASRPKWQ

-459 TVSGLNHPVQEADD
+459 TISGLNHPVQESDD

-480 HSNDIFMIA
+480 HSGDIFMIA

-545 AATADFSNAEEKS
+545 AASADFSNPEEKS

-594 VVLQLEKPLENLQD
+594 VVLQLEKPLENVQD
-608 HKLKVVWRQGEM
+608 HKLKFVWRQGEM

-637 AINHDA
+637 AIDHDA
-643 ILSMIESPEISDIA
+643 ILSMIESPEISEKA
-657 FQAWMLTRED
+657 FQAWMATRED
-667 AKQQTLAIENH
+667 AKDQNLAMENH

-687 SVLHMTERDPRKA
+687 SVLHMSERDA
-700 RVTYTLKR
+700 RNARMTYTLKR
-708 GNWDQLD
+708 GNWDQPD
-715 RPIEPQLLTSF
+715 RPTEPQLLGSF
-726 HPALKTPEPARLRLA
+726 HPTVQTPEPARLRLA
-741 RWLVDKQNPLTARVA
+741 RWLVDKQNPLTSRVA

-782 PEYQGVLDTLAVE
+782 PEYQGILDTLAVE
-795 FMDSDWSL
+795 FMDSNWSF

-844 DAETVRDMVLSI
+844 DAETVRDIVLSI

-900 IYMFRKRS
+900 LYMFRKRS

-936 AALTSLNEPVFV
+936 AALTGLNEPIFV
-948 EAANGFAMRLLR
+948 EAANGFAMRILR
-960 EAPTSDVDR
+960 ESPASDLER
-969 IEKAYKLATCRSVTA
+969 IEKAYKIATSRSATA
-984 EEKTQLLKFL
+984 EEKSQLIKFL
-994 EQQRKRLAEGWLNPR
+994 EQQRKRLADGWLNPR

-1023 EGITPQDAAAWT
+1023 EGTTPQDAAAWT
-1035 LAARILLNLDETLS
+1035 LAARVLLNLDETLS

>member
-1 MDNDQAMETT
+1 MTLPNLRSIAQA
-11 WYLFNFPPNPPSK
+11 
-24 MIQSSMSLTKLNSLL
+24 
-39 SVTHSTILVSMW
+39 THGAILVTIC
-51 LCLASFISLN
+51 LCFISLI
-61 SARAQ
+61 SLTPTFAQ
-66 SIDFRKQIQP
+66 NIDFRKQIQP

-83 QCHGVDEST
+83 QCHGVDETT

-100 IRESAIAGGESSKL
+100 LRESAIAGGESSKL

-126 VHRILSDDPDQVM
+126 IRRILSDDPDHVM

-147 LTKEQIELL
+147 LSKEQIELL
-156 QRWIDQGAQYDK
+156 QGWIDQGAQYDK

-173 PPTRSEVDLSQPIH
+173 PPSRSQVDLSQPVH

-195 DWLVSDTLHK
+195 DWLVADTLHK

-228 GIPPTPEQVDAFQ
+228 GIPPTPQQIEAFQ
-241 TEGLSATVDKLLAD
+241 AEGLAATVEKLLAD

-310 IAGDLLPSATQEQ
+310 IAGDLLPNPTQDQ
-323 VIATGFLRNSM
+323 IIATGFLRNSM
-334 INEEGAIVAEQFRMV
+334 INEEGAIVPEQFRMV

-361 ILGISLQCAQCHTHK
+361 ILGMSLQCAQCHTHK

-400 WVYTPEQLN
+400 WIYTPEQLTL
-409 VIKEVR
+409 IKEIR
-415 DGIAASVAQYKEANP
+415 DGVALALSQYKEAHP
-430 DWQANFQA
+430 DWETNFQA
-438 WKEQL
+438 WKQQVL
-443 LGSRPKWT
+443 ASRPKWQ

-459 TVSGLNHPVQEADD
+459 TVSGLNHPVQESDD

-480 HSNDIFMIA
+480 SSNDIFMIA

-494 TITGIQFEV
+494 VITGIQFEV

-545 AATADFSNAEEKS
+545 AASADFSNPEEKS

-594 VVLQLEKPLENLQD
+594 VVLQLEKPIENLQD
-608 HKLKVVWRQGEM
+608 HKLKIVWRQGEM

-637 AINHDA
+637 AIDHDA
-643 ILSMIESPEISDIA
+643 VLSMIESPEISQKA
-657 FQAWMLTRED
+657 FQAWMATRED
-667 AKQQTLAIENH
+667 AKDQSLAIENH

-687 SVLHMTERDPRKA
+687 SVLHMSERDARKA

-708 GNWDQLD
+708 GNWDQPD
-715 RPIEPQLLTSF
+715 RPTEPQLLGSF
-726 HPALKTPEPARLRLA
+726 HPPVQTPEPARLRLA
-741 RWLVDKQNPLTARVA
+741 RWLVDKQNPLTSRVA

-782 PEYQGVLDTLAVE
+782 PEYQGILDTLAVE
-795 FMDSDWSL
+795 FMDSNWSL

-900 IYMFRKRS
+900 LYMFRKRS

-936 AALTSLNEPVFV
+936 AALTGLNEPIFV
-948 EAANGFAMRLLR
+948 EAANGFAMRILR
-960 EAPTSDVDR
+960 ESPASDVER
-969 IEKAYKLATCRSVTA
+969 IEKAYKLATSRSATA
-984 EEKTQLLKFL
+984 EEKSQLIKFL
-994 EQQRKRLAEGWLNPR
+994 EQQRKRLADGWLNPR
-1009 EILTGDPGKLKELP
+1009 EILTGDPGKLKDLP
-1023 EGITPQDAAAWT
+1023 EGTTPQDAAAWT
-1035 LAARILLNLDETLS
+1035 LAARVLLNLDETLS